1 MFGVKHW
8 IPKEI
13 YKVLYCIVHSIY
25 IYIIKFLNKLKK
37 KKFINKMKLKLD
49 RSVYPLFFFVGSS
62 LTMGTTFGFYNLF
75 FRPEVK
81 LLKKNRMEIFRK
93 PIN

>member
-1 MFGVKHW
+1 
-8 IPKEI
+8 
-13 YKVLYCIVHSIY
+13 
-25 IYIIKFLNKLKK
+25 
-37 KKFINKMKLKLD
+37 MKLKLD

-62 LTMGTTFGFYNLF
+62 LTLGTTFGFYNLF

-81 LLKKNRMEIFRK
+81 LLKKNRMEIFSK